1 MIPMLKPFQREE
13 AENPEEVRLKVIEAK
28 IDLAEAQGMV
38 TRLKMMGEIG
48 TLQRS
53 LYDPA
58 AVETFQQAIDL
69 AKQCGDV
76 RAEAVNTLRLAVAQ
90 QYLGQDAMPT
100 FERAMAMCRENRTH
114 EDFAMQHLG
123 KYYIEQGRV
132 GAALPLFEQALTIR
146 QATGDLELIAS
157 TERALAGARA
167 MLASSEP
174 VEIAK
179 TTPQLVVAPP
189 QPPEISLIERVSYRS
204 YAVVQFAILLIIL
217 IVLAVLDGLSTTDI
231 IVMGVYLVLSTILQR
246 VLRTRP
252 TKELGELDLLQQKL
266 ANGGKFTL
274 VELYGNYCV
283 GCAAMN
289 PLVDRLEAENNP
301 RLQIL
306 RLNIES
312 VPGVFLKPEKSTFT
326 PTFLLYDPDGNK
338 IRETYLI
345 LDRARILY
353 EVERLSRGSGP
364 LAAV

>member
-1 MIPMLKPFQREE
+1 MTPLLTPFQREE
-13 AENPEEVRLKVIEAK
+13 AENPEVVRSKLVEAK
-28 IDLAEAQGMV
+28 IDLAQAQGMV
-38 TRLKMMGEIG
+38 TRLKLLGEIG
-48 TLQRS
+48 TLQRN

-58 AVETFQQAIDL
+58 ATETFQQAIDL

-90 QYLGQDAMPT
+90 QYLGQEAMPT
-100 FERAMAMCRENRTH
+100 FERAMKLCREHRTH

-123 KYYIEQGRV
+123 KYYMEQGRV

-146 QATGDLELIAS
+146 QATGDPELIAS
-157 TERALAGARA
+157 TERALSGARA
-167 MLASSEP
+167 MLASNNP
-174 VEIAK
+174 AEIALG
-179 TTPQLVVAPP
+179 TPQLVLGAP

-204 YAVVQFAILLIIL
+204 YAVVQFGILLILL
-217 IVLAVLDGLSTTDI
+217 IVLMLIDGLSTTDM
-231 IVMGVYLVLSTILQR
+231 IVLGVYLVITTILQR

-274 VELYGNYCV
+274 VELYGTYCV

-364 LAAV
+364 LAAG

>member
-1 MIPMLKPFQREE
+1 MTPLLKPFQREE
-13 AENPEEVRLKVIEAK
+13 AADPEEVRRKIIEAK

-38 TRLKMMGEIG
+38 TRLRMLGEIG

-90 QYLGQDAMPT
+90 QYLGQDAAAT
-100 FERAMAMCRENRTH
+100 FDRAVALCKEHRTH

-123 KYYIEQGRV
+123 KYYMEQGRV

-146 QATGDLELIAS
+146 QATGDPELIAS
-157 TERALAGARA
+157 TERALQGARA
-167 MLASSEP
+167 LLASSAP
-174 VEIAK
+174 VEVAV
-179 TTPQLVVAPP
+179 TTPALVLGTP
-189 QPPEISLIERVSYRS
+189 QPPEISLAERISYRS
-204 YAVVQFAILLIIL
+204 YAVVQLGILLILL
-217 IVLAVLDGLSTTDI
+217 IVLALIGGLSTTDI
-231 IVMGVYLVLSTILQR
+231 IILGVYLVATTILQR

-252 TKELGELDLLQQKL
+252 TKEIGELDLLQQKL
-266 ANGGKFTL
+266 SNGAKFTL

-301 RLQIL
+301 RLQIM

-312 VPGVFLKPEKSTFT
+312 VPGVFLKPDKSTFT

-364 LAAV
+364 LAA